1 MELDDLPNDI
11 EELKDIILYQ
21 RDVIIGQNE
30 QIANLKHDLI
40 MSQNEDLISSL
51 KKPWK
56 KK

>member
-1 MELDDLPNDI
+1 MELDDFPDDI
-11 EELKDIILYQ
+11 AELKDIILYQ
-21 RDVIIGQNE
+21 RDLILGQNE
-30 QIANLKHDLI
+30 EIANLKHDLI